1 MKNIAFNIN
10 ANMYHRPT
18 YERDAVDDEFAAG
31 NGLSLPRFFPKRTVA
46 IALENA
52 AEVGRAQRLC
62 ALHSGGTRA

>member
-1 MKNIAFNIN
+1 MMKHFAFNIN

-31 NGLSLPRFFPKRTVA
+31 NGLSLPRFMPKRTVA

-52 AEVGRAQRLC
+52 AEVTHAGLLNA
-62 ALHSGGTRA
+62 